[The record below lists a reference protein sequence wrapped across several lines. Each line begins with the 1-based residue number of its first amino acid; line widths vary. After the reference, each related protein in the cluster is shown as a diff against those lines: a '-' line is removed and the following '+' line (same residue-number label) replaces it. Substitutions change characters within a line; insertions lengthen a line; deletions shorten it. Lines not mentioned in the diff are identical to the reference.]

1 MKTGTRSPE
10 GRGITAATIAFVAML
25 MIGQTAPMEY
35 VRDVSETADTV
46 IYHNYEFSVE
56 ENSNAPVL
64 DLFSTVSNADDC
76 KMYVQGNDYLD
87 NGHFSTPTNGIVSP
101 DATMADVG
109 MDYENPQDA
118 DGDNSYEFRVRTHC
132 PGNDITARNYFLN
145 VTNIVFDFY
154 GSDSASFPE
163 NVAANSSVWSPTGMN
178 DTTVNCAIDDTSG
191 NFDVNASTCA
201 ITVSET
207 ASFDHETSPTI
218 TLNVSASTAGD
229 LESDYHIVTV
239 TVTDVNET
247 PTGYLEITGTLTD
260 GETISADATGVS
272 DQDGMNMTDAEYQW
286 YRGGATI
293 VGETASTYT
302 LTNDDSLQSM
312 QVSMTY
318 NDTAGRSTMVMS
330 NATAAVADVDNNDPA
345 STAIPNQAVPEDAT
359 TTIDVSG
366 YFSDADPTAVLSYA
380 VSGVGFA
387 TINSTGVIFATP
399 AQGDVTHTSAG
410 AIQLTTATVYTATVT
425 STNATGV
432 VTTLCTIST
441 SGNDAD
447 ASGAVSEA
455 CTFTI
460 PAGSTGE
467 ATYTS
472 STLTATASITD
483 TDTTSSTSMT
493 EGAITS
499 LGVGNYSLALADSSS
514 VADTFA
520 SNQATVTVTDE
531 DGTATSQT
539 LYMNVTNANDA
550 FTLGSYTLGILGDAY
565 DGSQLAPG
573 YTAQTQTTYDSS
585 VTSFSD
591 AGDYVFTYTHDP
603 SWSAYGGHA
612 FQINYG
618 SSSCN
623 SGGSAGLAYAGI
635 GGFTCSFSLAAGET
649 ATVTV
654 YNQYTGYVMGTW
666 GTVYTSPPTTVAL
679 DTTLLSD
686 EDGMGALTYQW
697 YADGAA
703 ITGATSSTYTLEA
716 NNLSLIGNTYSVE
729 ITQTDAFG
737 TDESMMSS
745 STAALT
751 LNPAGDLDGDT
762 VSNSADTDVDGDGYN
777 ATDQGD
783 GLVDAFEF
791 DQHAWADND
800 NDGAADSLATSLG
813 AATVSPYGTA
823 NDTDDDNDGT
833 PDATDAFPFDAT
845 EDVDADGDNIGA
857 NTDDVENDACYSVDT
872 DGDGFPDAGT
882 GVPGC
887 VPTLVEDSDDDGDG
901 IANVDDCNVSDA
913 TQMYDTDGD
922 GICNSVDADD
932 DGDGVA
938 DWYDDYP
945 LDSNAQYNADGDAF
959 NNTVDADDDN
969 DGITDDLDD
978 DTDGDGYD
986 DINDWAPGDPDEW
999 VDTDSDGLGD
1009 NYDTDDDE
1017 DGVLDATDGCPL
1029 DAGAS
1034 LDSDGDGLCDATA
1047 DDDDDDDGVLDVDDA
1062 FDLDPDASVDSDG
1075 DGKADSLNP
1084 NLPTEDAYTSVE
1096 ICSMTLTSTPVLIFN
1111 NYEAISCA
1119 PSVPSNVNSV
1129 TVSLTYGNSWAS
1141 ETALYVLPPGAT
1153 SYDLIYSGS
1162 NSAGGTTSTLSYT
1175 AAGTYT
1181 LYLID
1186 TYGDGCAGCLVTVT
1200 YDYLSGS
1207 QEAQS
1212 SPYGT
1217 LLDNDDDDDGVDDAL
1232 DAWRLDD
1239 CADTDTDGDGAPDSV
1254 CAADDFNSGWNVGS
1268 GSGIGTM
1275 EILSSGSG
1283 VTVDIAEYFATNA
1296 TEPSCVATISW
1307 VGYNT
1312 DTGAWDPI
1320 YEMDLCNGDA
1330 YGPSEG
1336 ASVTTVTCPT
1346 SAGCDGTYGHYEVT
1360 LIGNGTGT
1368 SVAYTALFGQPA
1380 DTDDDNDGTP
1390 DIDDAFRTDASED
1403 TDTDGDGVGNNA
1415 DTDDDSCPAAA
1426 NVTLGITCNSLYYP
1440 GDGVV
1445 DANEASGCTM
1455 MIDCDGDGYIDSI
1468 DTFPTDS
1475 TEWIDTDGDG
1485 LGNNAD
1491 IDDDGDGVSDAYD
1504 WAPLNSS
1511 EWRDFDGDGDGDTND
1526 TDDDN
1531 DGVADTEDAYPYDA
1545 SESADNDGDGV
1556 GDNTDMDDDDDGV
1569 DDYDSS
1575 GAQLDNCRTTV
1586 NANQANNDGDTAG
1599 DLCDDDDDNDGT
1611 DDVMDAYPMNDAA
1624 SVDTDGDGLADDF
1637 LQTNV
1642 TSVMACTAL
1651 NTAGTASVYCAGTV
1665 TTTGETLVYTLV
1677 TANTWASDLTV
1688 TALMPNGDIVT
1699 LADRDMDVSTT
1710 YTWTFSAVG
1719 SYNLTMTDFFM
1730 DGGDSAYSGFDLLN
1744 RLSENLTGTLNTPE
1758 TSSGGLTLDTDDDGD
1773 GYSDADETAGCAG
1786 EQAYAGYESTSD
1798 RQDSSSTPADMDG
1811 DKICDGLDT
1820 DRDGDGDFNYDVD
1833 YDGSVNYLHGDSEDV
1848 FPDDPAEKDDND
1860 NDGTGDNAD
1869 TDDDNDMWTDVLE
1882 NTCSGS
1888 ETDGHSN
1895 QYDASSLP
1903 DDYDS
1908 DMDCNTFDVDD
1919 DNDGVNDGP
1928 DPHPLDECYWSDNDQ
1943 DGIADYNNEGG
1954 CIAHMT
1960 SFESGNIGGVY
1971 SDADYNTSHDL
1982 ENMAG
1987 MAEVNYDTGSVYT
2000 SSAGCPEGGLGS
2012 YVAGAG
2018 SCSVTVPA
2026 GGYAVMQAYWPYGF
2040 PYVSLNSTSPAGVVT
2055 DITYS
2060 ASSGLTLTEVGTWT
2074 FQWTDDPGYPTIA
2087 ILASEY
2093 TPLTALEAAAQGL
2106 TPYEIGYQA
2115 SWAPSANTGTGLSD
2129 GDFVGVTDYDTKVD
2143 AYLDGRQGYTVSDPD
2158 GAYTLTF
2165 DPIDPTGLTA
2175 VVSYFLEDTGY
2186 EADDSVDIR
2195 YVGATSTVSLLSA
2208 SGDDME
2214 LIDGN
2219 WTTVTADISAA
2230 GIGSLVVTFDSN
2242 SASESLYLDNVY
2254 FTTSY
2259 VVLDSDDD
2267 NDARLDGYDWCPLDP
2282 TEQDDNDEDGICDDT
2297 DLDDDNDGVFDF
2309 NDEFP
2314 LDGTESIDADGDGIG
2329 DNADTDDDNDGT
2341 DDDNDAFPNDP
2352 SEQDDFDG
2360 DGVGDNAD
2368 TDDDGDGVSD
2378 VEDVWPL
2385 DNTMSTDT
2393 DGDGTADFFLTPAP
2407 YSLMDFESGSLP
2419 TEGTWT
2425 SYSCS
2430 IAGASAPVHPSVTCT
2445 NSTLYGPWAVTSSN
2459 AISGTYSLD
2468 SGQNSGQYGTT
2479 SIMVQFETLG
2489 GTATWD
2495 WKVSS
2500 FFRDYASVYYDGLEV
2515 WADGVKIPATSL
2527 GSACANDV
2535 WCGEDSGSMSWDFGA
2550 GMHDLT
2556 FTFRSGTSGQGG
2568 TNQAWIDNLQ
2578 LPMNGVSNQMD
2589 TDDDNDGIL
2598 DGDDLMQYDPCVGLD
2613 NDGDGAYDEM
2623 VGVGGAGVDLDGMA
2637 CDTSAYDIDSNDD
2650 NDDWSDVDE
2659 VNCGTDPMDSTDFPG
2674 DFDGDLTCDPVDPD
2688 DDNDGVED
2696 GIDAFPNDPYES
2708 SDLDGDEIGD
2718 NADNDDDG
2726 DGYLDGADAFP
2737 TDATEWIDSDGDG
2750 IGDNTDTDDDGD
2762 GVADDLDAFP
2772 LDDSESVD
2780 SDGDGFGDNIDPDDD
2795 GDGILDE
2802 SDSFPNDSTEAVDTD
2817 GDGIG
2822 DVQDNDDDGDGV
2834 EDSNDAFP
2842 LDSSETTDFDGD
2854 GIGDNSD
2861 SDIDGDGYSNALDE
2875 FDYDSWEW
2883 GDVDGDG
2890 IGDNADSDNDNDG
2903 VADELDAFP
2912 FDASETVDMDG
2923 DGVGDNADA
2932 DDDGDSYNDDVDAF
2946 PADENEWLD
2955 TDGDGTGNNA
2965 DSDDDG
2971 DGFSDAN
2978 ENDCGTDTLDDDDTP
2993 PDYDGDGICDA
3004 LDPNVDINIDEA
3016 PAQEDLG
3023 FGAAVPGFP
3032 TALAALALVGAAL
3045 VAGRRTEE

>member
-1 MKTGTRSPE
+1 MKTGHRSSE

-35 VRDVSETADTV
+35 VRDASMSADTV
-46 IYHNYEFSVE
+46 VYDTLEFSVE
-56 ENSNAPVL
+56 ENSAAPVL
-64 DLFSTVSNADDC
+64 ELFSTVSNADDC
-76 KMYVQGNDYLD
+76 KMFVQGNSYLD
-87 NGHFSTPTNGIVSP
+87 NQHFTTPSNGMVSP

-109 MDYENPQDA
+109 LDYENPQDTDA
-118 DGDNSYEFRVRTHC
+118 DNSYEFRVRTHC

-145 VTNIVFDFY
+145 VTNVAFDFY
-154 GSDSASFPE
+154 GSDSASFSE
-163 NVAANSSVWSPTGMN
+163 DVAANSSVWSPTGMN

-239 TVTDVNET
+239 TVTDVNEA
-247 PTGYLEITGTLTD
+247 PTGHLEITGTLTE
-260 GETISADATGVS
+260 GQTISADATGVS

-286 YRGGATI
+286 YRGGAAI
-293 VGETASTYT
+293 VNETASTYT
-302 LTNDDSLQSM
+302 LTNEDSLQSM

-330 NATAAVADVDNNDPA
+330 NASAAVADVDNNDPA
-345 STAIPNQAVPEDAT
+345 STAVPNQAVLEDAS

-366 YFSDADPTAVLSYA
+366 YFSDADPGASLTYA
-380 VSGVGFA
+380 IAGASFA
-387 TINSTGVIFATP
+387 TINATGVITAAP
-399 AQGDVTHTSAG
+399 AQADVGAHTANVTVQDDDGTETYQEFFLNVTNVNDAFELAGYTLGIAGDVHDGSALSPG
-410 AIQLTTATVYTATVT
+410 YTATV
-425 STNATGV
+425 
-432 VTTLCTIST
+432 
-441 SGNDAD
+441 
-447 ASGAVSEA
+447 E
-455 CTFTI
+455 
-460 PAGSTGE
+460 
-467 ATYTS
+467 
-472 STLTATASITD
+472 
-483 TDTTSSTSMT
+483 
-493 EGAITS
+493 
-499 LGVGNYSLALADSSS
+499 
-514 VADTFA
+514 
-520 SNQATVTVTDE
+520 
-531 DGTATSQT
+531 
-539 LYMNVTNANDA
+539 
-550 FTLGSYTLGILGDAY
+550 
-565 DGSQLAPG
+565 
-573 YTAQTQTTYDSS
+573 TTYDAETTTTYSAAGS
-585 VTSFSD
+585 YDFSYVMESWFVGGYQGWAINIAIDGVTECQT
-591 AGDYVFTYTHDP
+591 G
-603 SWSAYGGHA
+603 
-612 FQINYG
+612 G
-618 SSSCN
+618 SS
-623 SGGSAGLAYAGI
+623 LAYATAN
-635 GGFTCSFSLAAGET
+635 FFCSFTMAAGET
-649 ATVTV
+649 ASITYYQSYSSPYGVLTMV
-654 YNQYTGYVMGTW
+654 H
-666 GTVYTSPPTTVAL
+666 TSEPTTLTL
-679 DTTLLSD
+679 DNSLLSD
-686 EDGMGALTYQW
+686 GDGMGTLAYQW
-697 YADGAA
+697 YADGSA
-703 ITGATSSTYTLEA
+703 ITGATSSTYTPEA

-737 TDESMMSS
+737 TDESMTSS
-745 STAALT
+745 SSAALT
-751 LNPAGDLDGDT
+751 LNPAGDLDGDGT
-762 VSNSADTDVDGDGYN
+762 TNDVDTDVDGDGTDN
-777 ATDQGD
+777 AA
-783 GLVDAFEF
+783 DAFEF
-791 DQHAWADND
+791 DEHAWADND
-800 NDGAADSLATSLG
+800 DDGKADTLHSSLNEVAYTTVELSNITLPSGTSSATDTITVPAGETLDVTLQTAGFGSEGGAVVTAPDGTAYSFGPFSNNAFNELGSWTAGSTDEVWTIEYTDSYGDGCNASTFSGTICYMAASYTYMSG
-813 AATVSPYGTA
+813 FQPATVTPYGTLL
-823 NDTDDDNDGT
+823 DTDDDNDGT
-833 PDATDAFPFDAT
+833 PDDTDAFPFDAT
-845 EDVDADGDNIGA
+845 EDTDADSDGIGA
-857 NTDDVENDACYSVDT
+857 NTDDLENDECYSVDT
-872 DGDGFPDAGT
+872 DDDGYPDAGT
-882 GVPGC
+882 AVTGC
-887 VPTLVEDSDDDGDG
+887 TSTLVEDSDDDGDG
-901 IANVDDCNVSDA
+901 IANVDDCNVGNA
-913 TQMYDTDGD
+913 TQMFDTDGD
-922 GICNSVDADD
+922 GICNSVDDDD

-945 LDSNAQYNADGDAF
+945 LDGDAQYNADGDAF

-969 DGITDDLDD
+969 DGITDDLDT
-978 DTDGDGYD
+978 DTDGDGYNNTD
-986 DINDWAPGDPDEW
+986 QGDGVVDWAPGDPDEW
-999 VDTDSDGLGD
+999 VDTDGDGLG
-1009 NYDTDDDE
+1009 NNLDDDDDA
-1017 DGVLDATDGCPL
+1017 DGVLDSADGCPT
-1029 DAGAS
+1029 DGAAS
-1034 LDSDGDGLCDATA
+1034 LDTDGDGLCDATL
-1047 DDDDDDDGVLDVDDA
+1047 DDDDDNDGVLDADDA
-1062 FDLDPDASVDSDG
+1062 FSLDPDADTDTDG

-1096 ICSMTLTSTPVLIFN
+1096 LCSMTLLSTHEVIFN
-1111 NYEAISCA
+1111 GYEAISCTA
-1119 PSVPSNVNSV
+1119 TVPSNVNSV

-1141 ETALYVLPPGAT
+1141 ETGLYVLAPGAT
-1153 SYDLIYSGS
+1153 TYDLIYSGS
-1162 NSAGGTTSTLSYT
+1162 NGAAGTTSTLSYT
-1175 AAGTYT
+1175 LAGDYT

-1207 QEAQS
+1207 QPAQS
-1212 SPYGT
+1212 TPFGT
-1217 LLDNDDDDDGVDDAL
+1217 LLDNDDDQDGTVDTEDAFPL
-1232 DAWRLDD
+1232 NSTESL
-1239 CADTDTDGDGAPDSV
+1239 DTDGD
-1254 CAADDFNSGWNVGS
+1254 
-1268 GSGIGTM
+1268 T
-1275 EILSSGSG
+1275 
-1283 VTVDIAEYFATNA
+1283 
-1296 TEPSCVATISW
+1296 
-1307 VGYNT
+1307 
-1312 DTGAWDPI
+1312 
-1320 YEMDLCNGDA
+1320 
-1330 YGPSEG
+1330 
-1336 ASVTTVTCPT
+1336 
-1346 SAGCDGTYGHYEVT
+1346 
-1360 LIGNGTGT
+1360 IGNNADLDDDGDSYNDTDDAFPLDPAEWLDTDSDTIGDN
-1368 SVAYTALFGQPA
+1368 A
-1380 DTDDDNDGTP
+1380 DTDDDGDGVDDVSEETGCMLNADCDADGVNDGN
-1390 DIDDAFRTDASED
+1390 DAFPLDATED
-1403 TDTDGDGVGNNA
+1403 TDTDGDG
-1415 DTDDDSCPAAA
+1415 
-1426 NVTLGITCNSLYYP
+1426 I
-1440 GDGVV
+1440 
-1445 DANEASGCTM
+1445 
-1455 MIDCDGDGYIDSI
+1455 
-1468 DTFPTDS
+1468 
-1475 TEWIDTDGDG
+1475 
-1485 LGNNAD
+1485 GNNAD
-1491 IDDDGDGVSDAYD
+1491 IDDDADGVSDAFD
-1504 WAPLNSS
+1504 WAPLNAS
-1511 EWRDFDGDGDGDTND
+1511 EWRDFDGDGIGDTAD
-1526 TDDDN
+1526 TDDDG
-1531 DGVADTEDAYPYDA
+1531 DLVADTEDAFPLDGA
-1545 SESADNDGDGV
+1545 ESADTDGDTV
-1556 GDNTDMDDDDDGV
+1556 GDNTDMDDDNDGV
-1569 DDYDSS
+1569 DDYDSN

-1586 NANQANNDGDTAG
+1586 NANQANNDGDTTG

-1611 DDVMDAYPMNDAA
+1611 DDTLDAFQMNDAA
-1624 SVDTDGDGLADDF
+1624 SVDTDGDGMPDDF
-1637 LQTNV
+1637 HQTNTTTV
-1642 TSVMACTAL
+1642 TACTL
-1651 NTAGTASVYCAGTV
+1651 ENTAGTGSAVCTATISA
-1665 TTTGETLVYTLV
+1665 TGETLVYTLI
-1677 TANTWASDLTV
+1677 TANTWASDLSV

-1699 LADRDMDVSTT
+1699 LADRDMDVLTT
-1710 YTWTFSAVG
+1710 YTWTFNAVG
-1719 SYNLTMTDFFM
+1719 TYALTLSDFYS
-1730 DGGDSAYSGFDLLN
+1730 DGGDSAYSGIDLVN
-1744 RLSENLTGTLNTPE
+1744 RINENLSASLTTPE
-1758 TSSGGLTLDTDDDGD
+1758 ASSGGLTLDTDDDDD
-1773 GYSDADETAGCAG
+1773 GYSDADESAGCAG
-1786 EQAYAGYESTSD
+1786 EQAYATYESSSD
-1798 RQDSSSTPADMDG
+1798 PLDASSTPDDMDA
-1811 DKICDGLDT
+1811 DNICDGLDM

-1869 TDDDNDMWTDVLE
+1869 TDDDNDMWTDELE

-1888 ETDGHSN
+1888 EADGHSN

-1903 DDYDS
+1903 DDYDL

-1943 DGIADYNNEGG
+1943 DGIADYNNEGD
-1954 CIAHMT
+1954 CVAHMT
-1960 SFESGNIGGVY
+1960 SFESGAAGGIY
-1971 SDADYNTSHDL
+1971 TDTDTSGAAHDL
-1982 ENMAG
+1982 ANNAG
-1987 MAEVNYDTGSVYT
+1987 EAEVNYDAPATYT
-2000 SSAGCPEGGLGS
+2000 SASACPEGYGTPW
-2012 YVAGAG
+2012 VVGAG
-2018 SCSVTVPA
+2018 SCTVTVPS
-2026 GGYAVMQAYWPYGF
+2026 GGYAEVGVYWPYTF
-2040 PYVSLNSTSPAGVVT
+2040 PYVSLESTSPSGVVT
-2055 DITYS
+2055 D
-2060 ASSGLTLTEVGTWT
+2060 LTSTSFGTTLQFTEAGDWT
-2074 FQWTDDPGYPTIA
+2074 FSWTDDGTWNAIA
-2087 ILASEY
+2087 LIANSY
-2093 TPLTALEAAAQGL
+2093 TPV
-2106 TPYEIGYQA
+2106 TPFELGYQA
-2115 SWAPSANTGTGLSD
+2115 SWAPSANSGSGLTD
-2129 GDFVGVTDYDTKVD
+2129 GDYVGVTDYTGEVN
-2143 AYLDGRQGYTVSDPD
+2143 AYLDGRLGYQMSDTD
-2158 GAYTLTF
+2158 GAMTLTL
-2165 DPIDPTGLTA
+2165 DAIDSTGLTA
-2175 VVSYFLEDTGY
+2175 AVSYFLADTTYED
-2186 EADDSVDIR
+2186 DDSVSIDF
-2195 YVGATSTVSLLSA
+2195 VGSLSTVSLLSA
-2208 SGDDME
+2208 SGVSATDAAGGDGME
-2214 LIDGN
+2214 ALAGA
-2219 WTTVTADISAA
+2219 WTTVSADISAA
-2230 GIGSLVVTFDSN
+2230 GTGSLVITFDSN
-2242 SASESLYLDNVY
+2242 AGTEALYLDNVY

-2259 VVLDSDDD
+2259 VVVDTDDD
-2267 NDARLDGYDWCPLDP
+2267 NDMRLDGYDWCPLDP

-2341 DDDNDAFPNDP
+2341 DDANDAFPNDP

-2495 WKVSS
+2495 WQVSS

-2659 VNCGTDPMDSTDFPG
+2659 VNCGTDPMDSTDFPA

>member
-1 MKTGTRSPE
+1 MKTGHRSSE

-35 VRDVSETADTV
+35 VRDASMSADTV
-46 IYHNYEFSVE
+46 VYDTLEFSVE
-56 ENSNAPVL
+56 ENSAAPVL
-64 DLFSTVSNADDC
+64 ELFSTVSNADDC
-76 KMYVQGNDYLD
+76 KMFVQGNSYLD
-87 NGHFSTPTNGIVSP
+87 NQHFTTPSNGMVSP

-109 MDYENPQDA
+109 LDYENPQDTDA
-118 DGDNSYEFRVRTHC
+118 DNSYEFRVRTHC

-145 VTNIVFDFY
+145 VTNVAFDFY
-154 GSDSASFPE
+154 GPDSASFSE
-163 NVAANSSVWSPTGMN
+163 DVAANSSVWSPTGMN

-239 TVTDVNET
+239 TVTDVNEA
-247 PTGYLEITGTLTD
+247 PTGHLEITGTLTE
-260 GETISADATGVS
+260 GQTISADATGVS

-286 YRGGATI
+286 YRGGAAI
-293 VGETASTYT
+293 VNETASTYT
-302 LTNDDSLQSM
+302 LTNEDSLQSM

-330 NATAAVADVDNNDPA
+330 NASAAVADVDNNDPA
-345 STAIPNQAVPEDAT
+345 STAVPNQAVLEDAS

-366 YFSDADPTAVLSYA
+366 YFSDADPGASLTYA
-380 VSGVGFA
+380 IAGASFA
-387 TINSTGVIFATP
+387 TINATGVITAAP
-399 AQGDVTHTSAG
+399 AQADVGAHTANVTVQDDDGTETYQEFFLNVTNVNDAFELAGYTLGIAGDVHDGSALSPG
-410 AIQLTTATVYTATVT
+410 YTATV
-425 STNATGV
+425 
-432 VTTLCTIST
+432 
-441 SGNDAD
+441 
-447 ASGAVSEA
+447 E
-455 CTFTI
+455 
-460 PAGSTGE
+460 
-467 ATYTS
+467 
-472 STLTATASITD
+472 
-483 TDTTSSTSMT
+483 
-493 EGAITS
+493 
-499 LGVGNYSLALADSSS
+499 
-514 VADTFA
+514 
-520 SNQATVTVTDE
+520 
-531 DGTATSQT
+531 
-539 LYMNVTNANDA
+539 
-550 FTLGSYTLGILGDAY
+550 
-565 DGSQLAPG
+565 
-573 YTAQTQTTYDSS
+573 TTYDAETTTTYSAAGS
-585 VTSFSD
+585 YDFSYVMESWFVGAYQGWGINIAIDGVTECQT
-591 AGDYVFTYTHDP
+591 G
-603 SWSAYGGHA
+603 
-612 FQINYG
+612 G
-618 SSSCN
+618 SS
-623 SGGSAGLAYAGI
+623 LAYATAN
-635 GGFTCSFSLAAGET
+635 FFCSFTMAAGET
-649 ATVTV
+649 ASITYYQSYSSPYGVLTMV
-654 YNQYTGYVMGTW
+654 H
-666 GTVYTSPPTTVAL
+666 TSEPTTLTL
-679 DTTLLSD
+679 DNSLLSD
-686 EDGMGALTYQW
+686 GDGMGTLAYQW
-697 YADGAA
+697 YADGSA
-703 ITGATSSTYTLEA
+703 ITGATSSTYTPEA

-737 TDESMMSS
+737 TDESMTSS
-745 STAALT
+745 SSAALT
-751 LNPAGDLDGDT
+751 LNPAGDLDGDGT
-762 VSNSADTDVDGDGYN
+762 TNDVDTDVDGDGTDN
-777 ATDQGD
+777 AA
-783 GLVDAFEF
+783 DAFEF
-791 DQHAWADND
+791 DEHAWADND
-800 NDGAADSLATSLG
+800 DDGKADTLHSSLNEVAYTTVELSNITLPSGTSSATDTITVPAGETLDVTLQTAGFGSEGGAVVTAPDGTAYSFGPFSNNAFNELGSWTAGSTDEVWTIEYTDSYGDGCNASTWSGTICYMAASYTYMSG
-813 AATVSPYGTA
+813 FQPATVTPYGTLL
-823 NDTDDDNDGT
+823 DTDDDNDGT
-833 PDATDAFPFDAT
+833 PDDTDAFPFDAT
-845 EDVDADGDNIGA
+845 EDTDADSDGIGA
-857 NTDDVENDACYSVDT
+857 NTDDLENDECYSVDT
-872 DGDGFPDAGT
+872 DDDGYPDAGT
-882 GVPGC
+882 AVTGC
-887 VPTLVEDSDDDGDG
+887 TSTLVEDSDDDGDG
-901 IANVDDCNVSDA
+901 IANVDDCNVGNA
-913 TQMYDTDGD
+913 TQMFDTDGD
-922 GICNSVDADD
+922 GICNSVDDDD

-945 LDSNAQYNADGDAF
+945 LDGDAQYNADGDAF

-969 DGITDDLDD
+969 DGITDDLDT
-978 DTDGDGYD
+978 DTDGDGYNNTD
-986 DINDWAPGDPDEW
+986 QGDGVVDWAPGDPDEW
-999 VDTDSDGLGD
+999 VDTDGDGLG
-1009 NYDTDDDE
+1009 NNLDDDDDA
-1017 DGVLDATDGCPL
+1017 DGVLDSADGCPT
-1029 DAGAS
+1029 DGAAS
-1034 LDSDGDGLCDATA
+1034 LDTDGDGLCDATL
-1047 DDDDDDDGVLDVDDA
+1047 DDDDDNDGVLDADDA
-1062 FDLDPDASVDSDG
+1062 FSLDPDADTDTDG

-1096 ICSMTLTSTPVLIFN
+1096 LCSMTLLSTHEVIFN
-1111 NYEAISCA
+1111 GYEAISCTA
-1119 PSVPSNVNSV
+1119 TVPSNVNSV

-1141 ETALYVLPPGAT
+1141 ETGLYVLAPGAT
-1153 SYDLIYSGS
+1153 TYDLIYSGS
-1162 NSAGGTTSTLSYT
+1162 NGAAGTTSTLSYT
-1175 AAGTYT
+1175 LAGDYT

-1207 QEAQS
+1207 QPAQS
-1212 SPYGT
+1212 TPFGT
-1217 LLDNDDDDDGVDDAL
+1217 LLDNDDDQDGTVDTEDAFPL
-1232 DAWRLDD
+1232 NSTESL
-1239 CADTDTDGDGAPDSV
+1239 DTDGD
-1254 CAADDFNSGWNVGS
+1254 
-1268 GSGIGTM
+1268 T
-1275 EILSSGSG
+1275 
-1283 VTVDIAEYFATNA
+1283 
-1296 TEPSCVATISW
+1296 
-1307 VGYNT
+1307 
-1312 DTGAWDPI
+1312 
-1320 YEMDLCNGDA
+1320 
-1330 YGPSEG
+1330 
-1336 ASVTTVTCPT
+1336 
-1346 SAGCDGTYGHYEVT
+1346 
-1360 LIGNGTGT
+1360 IGNNADLDDDGDSYNDTDDAFPLDPAEWLDTDSDTIGDN
-1368 SVAYTALFGQPA
+1368 A
-1380 DTDDDNDGTP
+1380 DTDDDGDGVDDVSEETGCMLNADCDADGVNDGN
-1390 DIDDAFRTDASED
+1390 DAFPLDATED
-1403 TDTDGDGVGNNA
+1403 TDTDGDG
-1415 DTDDDSCPAAA
+1415 
-1426 NVTLGITCNSLYYP
+1426 I
-1440 GDGVV
+1440 
-1445 DANEASGCTM
+1445 
-1455 MIDCDGDGYIDSI
+1455 
-1468 DTFPTDS
+1468 
-1475 TEWIDTDGDG
+1475 
-1485 LGNNAD
+1485 GNNAD
-1491 IDDDGDGVSDAYD
+1491 IDDDADGVSDAFD
-1504 WAPLNSS
+1504 WAPLNAS
-1511 EWRDFDGDGDGDTND
+1511 EWRDFDGDGIGDTAD
-1526 TDDDN
+1526 TDDDG
-1531 DGVADTEDAYPYDA
+1531 DLVADTEDAFPLDGA
-1545 SESADNDGDGV
+1545 ESADTDGDTV
-1556 GDNTDMDDDDDGV
+1556 GDNTDMDDDNDGV
-1569 DDYDSS
+1569 DDYDSN

-1586 NANQANNDGDTAG
+1586 NANQANNDGDTTG

-1611 DDVMDAYPMNDAA
+1611 DDTLDAFQMNDAA
-1624 SVDTDGDGLADDF
+1624 SVDTDGDGMPDDF
-1637 LQTNV
+1637 HQTNTTTV
-1642 TSVMACTAL
+1642 TACTL
-1651 NTAGTASVYCAGTV
+1651 ENTAGTGSAVCTATISA
-1665 TTTGETLVYTLV
+1665 TGETLVYTLI
-1677 TANTWASDLTV
+1677 TANTWASDLSV

-1699 LADRDMDVSTT
+1699 LADRDMDVLTT
-1710 YTWTFSAVG
+1710 YTWTFNAVG
-1719 SYNLTMTDFFM
+1719 TYALTLSDFYS
-1730 DGGDSAYSGFDLLN
+1730 DGGDSAYSGIDLVN
-1744 RLSENLTGTLNTPE
+1744 RINENLSASLTTPE
-1758 TSSGGLTLDTDDDGD
+1758 ASSGGLTLDTDDDDD
-1773 GYSDADETAGCAG
+1773 GYSDADESAGCAG
-1786 EQAYAGYESTSD
+1786 EQAYATYESSSD
-1798 RQDSSSTPADMDG
+1798 PLDASSTPDDMDA
-1811 DKICDGLDT
+1811 DNICDGLDM

-1869 TDDDNDMWTDVLE
+1869 TDDDNDMWTDELE

-1888 ETDGHSN
+1888 EADGHSN

-1903 DDYDS
+1903 DDYDL

-1943 DGIADYNNEGG
+1943 DGIADYNNEGD
-1954 CIAHMT
+1954 CVAHMT
-1960 SFESGNIGGVY
+1960 SFESGAAGGIY
-1971 SDADYNTSHDL
+1971 TDTDTSGAAHDL
-1982 ENMAG
+1982 ANNAG
-1987 MAEVNYDTGSVYT
+1987 EAEVNYDAPATYT
-2000 SSAGCPEGGLGS
+2000 SASACPEGYGTPW
-2012 YVAGAG
+2012 VVGAG
-2018 SCSVTVPA
+2018 SCTVTVPS
-2026 GGYAVMQAYWPYGF
+2026 GGYAEVGVYWPYTF
-2040 PYVSLNSTSPAGVVT
+2040 PYVSLESTSPSGVVT
-2055 DITYS
+2055 D
-2060 ASSGLTLTEVGTWT
+2060 LTSTSFGTTLQFTEAGDWT
-2074 FQWTDDPGYPTIA
+2074 FSWTDDGTWNAIA
-2087 ILASEY
+2087 LIANSY
-2093 TPLTALEAAAQGL
+2093 TPV
-2106 TPYEIGYQA
+2106 TPFELGYQA
-2115 SWAPSANTGTGLSD
+2115 SWAPSANSGSGLTD
-2129 GDFVGVTDYDTKVD
+2129 GDYVGVTDYTGEVN
-2143 AYLDGRQGYTVSDPD
+2143 AYLDGRLGYQMSDTD
-2158 GAYTLTF
+2158 GAMTLTL
-2165 DPIDPTGLTA
+2165 DAIDSTGLTA
-2175 VVSYFLEDTGY
+2175 AVSYFLADTTYED
-2186 EADDSVDIR
+2186 DDSVSIDF
-2195 YVGATSTVSLLSA
+2195 VGSLSTVSLLSA
-2208 SGDDME
+2208 SGVSATDAAGGDGME
-2214 LIDGN
+2214 ALAGA
-2219 WTTVTADISAA
+2219 WTTVSADISAA
-2230 GIGSLVVTFDSN
+2230 GTGSLVITFDSN
-2242 SASESLYLDNVY
+2242 AGTEALYLDNVY

-2259 VVLDSDDD
+2259 VVVDTDDD
-2267 NDARLDGYDWCPLDP
+2267 NDMRLDGYDWCPLDP

-2341 DDDNDAFPNDP
+2341 DDANDAFPNDP

-2495 WKVSS
+2495 WQVSS

-2659 VNCGTDPMDSTDFPG
+2659 VNCGTDPMDSTDFPA